1 MDNSFTKCSV
11 CGAVMETSVDLST
24 GKPFRVQM
32 CSDACMWEAFGI
44 VTRALKKGVR
54 PNFKQKEADKRGGRG
69 RNLTPK
75 ERYQIVKMYIDGMTK
90 AEIARKIGRSP
101 ALVGQVLR
109 KEWANNEWSSQK

>member
-1 MDNSFTKCSV
+1 MDNNITKCSV

-32 CSDACMWEAFGI
+32 CSDACMWKAFGI

-54 PNFKQKEADKRGGRG
+54 PNFKQKEKAKNKGRG
-69 RNLTPK
+69 RNVIAE
-75 ERYQIVKMYIDGMTK
+75 ERHQIVKMYIDGMTK

-109 KEWANNEWSSQK
+109 KEWTNNGWSC